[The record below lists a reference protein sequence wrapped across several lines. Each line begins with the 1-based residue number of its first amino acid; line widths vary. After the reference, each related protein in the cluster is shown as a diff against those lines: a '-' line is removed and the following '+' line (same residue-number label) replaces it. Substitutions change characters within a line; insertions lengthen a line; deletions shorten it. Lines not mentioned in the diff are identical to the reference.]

1 MLIGKSNGGEAFR
14 EYVDAQSRLT
24 VWAVNHINSPLISK
38 LGLSHIPGG
47 VVDASGT
54 KMIHASGPGLTL
66 EKHVVEPG
74 MVPRVGSQSTT
85 LTPPIRHREL
95 VDVAPTSASLVL
107 GEMIGLCDPVYM
119 AGKLE
124 LFSRNMD
131 KVSGPKLCRAFR
143 EPQVV
148 VDGINDMVCYDAD
161 GNFAGRYIVFNG
173 EVFEAKLFKYTKS
186 PGTGYFLFK
195 PGESVI
201 FTPPDCDGTFT
212 TNANTAHANRGM
224 GWICKA
230 GGVDKLPWQIIK
242 RYGEDARI
250 VWEEYPDAPA
260 LTRSSFAGGFS
271 IATEAKR
278 RGVAMKIIRATAS
291 ADTRWGVCVA
301 QERLLDDREV
311 KKLARQFKL
320 KIDPAW
326 NGFPGEIDF
335 DDEHQVRKVPP
346 FWDDNRVAAFFGM
359 KSVDFM
365 LEMVTP
371 RLTPWISCG
380 RVLAVVDEKERL
392 LANKIHT
399 HGGDKVRVA
408 TFEVFRDE
416 DFFIEKVAPAIDMV
430 FVVPPCN
437 EKQSHVPEGLELCAL
452 AGLPVGIFSRSE
464 DAPQLETDAVCYYV
478 TKHPAAKD
486 VFCVKNM
493 VNNAITR
500 YTFSPTGVEGTPGT
514 ESDMKKGE

>member
-24 VWAVNHINSPLISK
+24 VWAVNHINSPSISK

-47 VVDASGT
+47 AVDASGT

-85 LTPPIRHREL
+85 LTPPVRHREL
-95 VDVAPTSASLVL
+95 VDVAPTSASLVF

-131 KVSGPKLCRAFR
+131 KVSGPKLVRAFC
-143 EPQVV
+143 EPQVI

-161 GNFAGRYIVFNG
+161 GNFAGRYIVLNG

-186 PGTGYFLFK
+186 PGMGYFLFK

-242 RYGEDARI
+242 RYEKARI
-250 VWEEYPDAPA
+250 VWEEYPDAPGV
-260 LTRSSFAGGFS
+260 TRSSFAGVFS

-311 KKLARQFKL
+311 KKLARRFKL
-320 KIDPAW
+320 KIDPVW

-359 KSVDFM
+359 KNVDFM

-392 LANKIHT
+392 LAKKIHT

-408 TFEVFRDE
+408 TSEVFRDE

-430 FVVPPCN
+430 FVVPPSN
-437 EKQSHVPEGLELCAL
+437 EKQSHVPAGLELCAQ

-478 TKHPAAKD
+478 TKHPAEKG
-486 VFCVKNM
+486 VFCVKSM
-493 VNNAITR
+493 NNNTITK
-500 YTFSPTGVEGTPGT
+500 YKFSPSGVEETPGT
-514 ESDMKKGE
+514 EGDMKKGE